1 MANVNVGDEA
11 PDFTL
16 RDENNQEV
24 KLSSLRG
31 KPVVLVFYPLDFS
44 GFCTKELC
52 AIRDDYSAFQDKGAQ
67 VFGISRDS
75 SFTHK
80 AFIEKE
86 GLKHS
91 LLADMKGDVAKLY
104 GCWLEAA
111 AIAERMTVVIGA
123 DGIIRYVIHNN
134 AGQIRDHKEAV
145 AALAG

>member
-1 MANVNVGDEA
+1 MANVNVGEEA
-11 PDFTL
+11 PNFKL
-16 RDENNQEV
+16 KDENNQEV
-24 KLSSLRG
+24 ELASLRG
-31 KPVVLVFYPLDFS
+31 SPVVLVFYPLDFS

-52 AIRDDYSAFQDKGAQ
+52 AIRDDYSAFQEKGAR

-111 AIAERMTVVIGA
+111 GIAERMTVVIDK
-123 DGIIRYVIHNN
+123 DGVIRYVIHNN
-134 AGQIRDHKEAV
+134 AGQIRDHHEAV
-145 AALAG
+145 AALG

>member
-1 MANVNVGDEA
+1 MANVDIGQEA

-24 KLSSLRG
+24 TLSALRG
-31 KPVVLVFYPLDFS
+31 TPVVLVFYPLDFS
-44 GFCTKELC
+44 GGCTKEMC
-52 AIRDDYSAFQDKGAQ
+52 EIRDDYSNYQAKGAQ

-104 GCWLEAA
+104 GCWLDAA
-111 AIAERMTVVIGA
+111 GVAERLTVVI
-123 DGIIRYVIHNN
+123 DKNGIIQYVLHNN
-134 AGQIRDHKEAV
+134 AGQLRDHTEAI
-145 AALAG
+145 AALS

>member
-1 MANVNVGDEA
+1 MANVAVGQEA

-16 RDENNQEV
+16 RNEGNQEV
-24 KLSSLRG
+24 TLSSLRG
-31 KPVVLVFYPLDFS
+31 APVVLMFYPLDFS
-44 GFCTKELC
+44 GGCTKEMC
-52 AIRDDYSAFQDKGAQ
+52 AVRDDYSAFLDKGAQ

-111 AIAERMTVVIGA
+111 AIAERMTVVIDK
-123 DGIIRYVIHNN
+123 DGIIQYVLHNN
-134 AGQIRDHKEAV
+134 AGQLRDHADAI
-145 AALAG
+145 AALG